1 MKLFKLLVS
10 VNFAAVLPIV
20 VQSAG
25 QATETA
31 ISDKADWIKDNLVAL
46 EKAKEPFKLRYQKP
60 TLAKSET
67 KLTDNALGLTTS
79 KQLKQLR
86 PFLANRRLPTERELE
101 RGLIAQTPRLAID
114 PSTPLNGKVAT
125 YYNGANYDSAY
136 SSAAPARFA
145 SAAGQNQQI
154 SQLAHRFAKAAAT
167 TGSAIPQSQSDSQTS
182 GSFNPNDYPSAQEIN
197 GHQSSVPPQLGFPL
211 MRQAERHLNEQP
223 QDTAAANADQAIIDQ
238 YAQMEFGGDDPS
250 SGGANLSAS
259 SGSSAGPPPFPL
271 NLLPQSSL
279 KQLVRGM
286 ARPTRLNGPQP
297 YFGCWHGGQ
306 GSTSR
311 FTTPR
316 NLPQAGFHSYIRGN
330 GFPRYQSFALRSPVA
345 SRPNFNWHRT
355 PAYHVAHRPY
365 TGVVSTPLPAA
376 SKHYAPTRRPM
387 FATRRLA
394 PTVKVAVYPPYSSQ
408 VRLF

>member
-20 VQSAG
+20 AQSAG

-46 EKAKEPFKLRYQKP
+46 EKAKEPFKLRYQKATP
-60 TLAKSET
+60 AKSET
-67 KLTDNALGLTTS
+67 KLTDDALGLTTTR
-79 KQLKQLR
+79 QLKQLR
-86 PFLANRRLPTERELE
+86 PFLANRRLPTEKELE

-125 YYNGANYDSAY
+125 YYNGANYDSGY
-136 SSAAPARFA
+136 SSAAPAKFA
-145 SAAGQNQQI
+145 SAAGQNKQF

-167 TGSAIPQSQSDSQTS
+167 AGSAIPKSQSDYQTS
-182 GSFNPNDYPSAQEIN
+182 STFNPNDYPSAQELN

-211 MRQAERHLNEQP
+211 MRQAERHLYEQP
-223 QDTAAANADQAIIDQ
+223 QDTAEANADQAIIDK

-259 SGSSAGPPPFPL
+259 SGTSAGPPPFPL

-286 ARPTRLNGPQP
+286 ARPTKLNGPQP

-306 GSTSR
+306 GSTR
-311 FTTPR
+311 QFMTPR

-355 PAYHVAHRPY
+355 PAYHVARRPY
-365 TGVVSTPLPAA
+365 TGAASIPIPAA
-376 SKHYAPTRRPM
+376 SRHYASARRPM
-387 FATRRLA
+387 FASRRVA
-394 PTVKVAVYPPYSSQ
+394 PPVKVAVYPPYSSQ